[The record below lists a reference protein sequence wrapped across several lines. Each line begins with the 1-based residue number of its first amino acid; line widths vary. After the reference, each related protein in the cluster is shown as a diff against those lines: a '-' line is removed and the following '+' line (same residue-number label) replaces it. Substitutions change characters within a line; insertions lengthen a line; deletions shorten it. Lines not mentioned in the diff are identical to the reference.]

1 MFTNIKVSNIRG
13 LTECTLLN
21 LGKINVICGKNN
33 SGKSTLLEGINGGHK
48 GSGKRFKDED
58 VAQVYEA
65 TVNAMGF
72 NRTNTTLSGLYSNLL
87 KTVLM
92 TDRIWFSN
100 EEETFVKSIEENYR
114 QDGQLRS
121 YALGSGA
128 LTNVYTSLFPEHTTE
143 TILLPAKRQ
152 LELIVTVNS
161 AEVPSSQGKGVLNYL
176 FYARS
181 QLETSEDRKVYEKI
195 STAFTAISSGYK
207 FDILLDRQNILTL
220 RFAYKNH
227 PWRIAQDC
235 GLGLQDLLIIL
246 TFALYL
252 QYPVILIEEPE
263 SHIHPDMQRKLLSFL
278 REETVK
284 QFFMTTHSN
293 VFLNNTLVDKVFFT
307 HFNDT
312 IEVDDATSRAAILND
327 LGYAITDNLVSDLII
342 LVEGPK
348 DTPVIEEFLVKFG
361 LFGQYDIKIWPLGGD
376 IMDQVDLSVFAQN
389 YSIIALV
396 DHDPGSSVIRER
408 FISNCQKYCI
418 PVHRLER
425 YSIENYFSVRVL
437 QEVFKGQIPETL
449 THVDF
454 DTKLEDQINMNVK
467 NNVRKIVSRMNLA
480 EIENTDLYEFFEKIK
495 LIIQEREITAG

>member
-1 MFTNIKVSNIRG
+1 MFSNVKISNIRG
-13 LTECTLLN
+13 LQECALLN

-33 SGKSTLLEGINGGHK
+33 SGKSTLLEGINGGHR
-48 GSGKRFKDED
+48 GSGKRFKNED
-58 VAQVYEA
+58 VAQIYEA
-65 TVNAMGF
+65 TVDAMGF
-72 NRTNTTLSGLYSNLL
+72 SRTNTTLSSIYSNLL
-87 KTVLM
+87 KTFLM
-92 TDRIWFSN
+92 TDRLWFSN
-100 EEETFVKSIEENYR
+100 EEEVFVKFIEENYKR
-114 QDGQLRS
+114 EGQLRS
-121 YALGSGA
+121 YAFGNGA
-128 LTNVYTSLFPEHTTE
+128 LSNVYSSLFPEQTTE
-143 TILLPAKRQ
+143 TILLPPKRQ
-152 LELIVTVNS
+152 LELAVNVNS
-161 AEVPSSQGKGVLNYL
+161 AEAPSSEGRGVLNYL

-181 QLETSEDRKVYEKI
+181 QIEPSEDRKVYEQI
-195 STAFTAISSGYK
+195 RAAFTEISSGYK
-207 FDILLDRQNILTL
+207 FDILLDRKNTLTL

-246 TFALYL
+246 TFALYP
-252 QYPVILIEEPE
+252 QYQVILIEEPE

-293 VFLNNTLVDKVFFT
+293 VYLNNTLVDKVFFT
-307 HFNDT
+307 HFEDA
-312 IEVDDATSRAAILND
+312 IKVDDATSRAAILND

-348 DTPVIEEFLVKFG
+348 DTPVIEEFLVKLG

-389 YSIIALV
+389 YAILALV
-396 DHDPGSSVIRER
+396 DNDPGSRVIRER
-408 FISNCQKYCI
+408 FMSNCQKYSI

-437 QEVFKGQIPETL
+437 REVFKGQIPETL
-449 THVDF
+449 THVDP

-467 NNVRKIVSRMNLA
+467 NNIRKIVSRMDLA
-480 EIENTDLYEFFEKIK
+480 EIKNTDLYVFFEKIK
-495 LIIQEREITAG
+495 QCIQNKEITVN